1 MLNEDDRDQ
10 LQAFVDRSQPDTA
23 YLRRVRI
30 LLLADEE
37 LSAEAIAA
45 EVEIPVNRVRQLIRV
60 YRSQGLSFLPE
71 TVLSPMSSFS
81 PDDSIAE
88 AARAIMGDIVKKIWL
103 FEKEL
108 RVETSPESVHETR
121 KSIRRLR
128 TALQLFEPFFEKGTL
143 DVYRKRFRK
152 IMRRLG
158 RSRDTTVF
166 LLKLDNLLDDQIA
179 TNSLSLDVQRMM
191 EDLRQY
197 WLSKNEAANE
207 EIRNYCRIGKYQALL
222 TEFDEFTQSSGMETT
237 DMKVDQIV
245 PRKTRHIAPILI
257 YQQVAAVRAF
267 DENLEEVSPTLL
279 HELRIRFKE
288 LRYTLEFF
296 APILGPTVGSSIKT
310 VKQILIHLGDLND
323 ARVAL
328 DLLDDIEDQQLAR
341 QIGLYRTTKENELE
355 NLVTG
360 FSDLWVEFNQP
371 EWRQRLAAVL
381 AVL

>member
-1 MLNEDDRDQ
+1 MLNEDDRDH

-30 LLLADEE
+30 LLLADEG
-37 LSAEAIAA
+37 LSAETIAA

-71 TVLSPMSSFS
+71 TVLSPIPSFS
-81 PDDSIAE
+81 PDDPIAE
-88 AARAIMGDIVKKIWL
+88 AVRAIMGDIVKKIW
-103 FEKEL
+103 FYEKEL
-108 RVETSPESVHETR
+108 RIETSPASVHETR

-143 DVYRKRFRK
+143 DVFRKRFRK

-179 TNSLSLDVQRMM
+179 TGSLSIDGQSMM

-197 WLSKNEAANE
+197 WLTKNEAANE
-207 EIRNYCRIGKYQALL
+207 EIRNYCRNGKYQALL
-222 TEFDEFTQSSGMETT
+222 AEFDEFTQSSGKETT
-237 DMKVDQIV
+237 NMKVGQVV

-267 DENLEEVSPTLL
+267 DEYLEEVSPTLL

-296 APILGPTVGSSIKT
+296 APILGRTVGSSIKM
-310 VKQILIHLGDLND
+310 VKRILIHLGDLND

-328 DLLDDIEDQQLAR
+328 EMLDSIEDQQLTR

-355 NLVTG
+355 ILATS
-360 FSDLWVEFNQP
+360 FSDLWEEFNQP
-371 EWRQRLAAVL
+371 EWRQQLATAIVVL
-381 AVL
+381 

>member
-1 MLNEDDRDQ
+1 MLNEENRDQ

-30 LLLADEE
+30 LLLADEGS
-37 LSAEAIAA
+37 SAETIAA

-71 TVLSPMSSFS
+71 TVLSPVPSFL
-81 PDDSIAE
+81 PDDPIAE
-88 AARAIMGDIVKKIWL
+88 AARAIMRNIVEKIC
-103 FEKEL
+103 FYEKEL
-108 RVETSPESVHETR
+108 KVETSPKSVHETR

-128 TALQLFEPFFEKGTL
+128 TALQLFEPFFEKGAL
-143 DVYRKRFRK
+143 ELYRKRFRK

-158 RSRDTTVF
+158 PARDTTVF
-166 LLKLDNLLDDQIA
+166 LVKLENLLDERFAVGSISSDEQ
-179 TNSLSLDVQRMM
+179 SML

-207 EIRNYCRIGKYQALL
+207 GIQNYCRNGKYQALL
-222 TEFDEFTQSSGMETT
+222 AEFDEFTQSPGKETR
-237 DMKVDQIV
+237 DVKKDQV
-245 PRKTRHIAPILI
+245 ALRKTRHIAPILI
-257 YQQVAAVRAF
+257 YQKVAAVRAF
-267 DENLEEVSPTLL
+267 DDYLEEVSPTRL
-279 HELRIRFKE
+279 HELRIHFKE

-296 APILGPTVGSSIKT
+296 SPILGPMVSSSIKT
-310 VKQILIHLGDLND
+310 VKRILIHLGDLND

-328 DLLDDIEDQQLAR
+328 EMLDGIEDQHLAR
-341 QIGLYRTTKENELE
+341 QIGLYRTITENELE
-355 NLVTG
+355 NLTTS

-371 EWRQRLAAVL
+371 EWRQKLAAAI